1 MKTEYHAKFDCHIW
15 IWFQSFFL
23 LFQIEQ
29 YLSLSKDIKIRI
41 TPNEMYRIHELIL
54 KHKEELVSLLYHYVI
69 LHDSD
74 KHGVVD
80 IFPISPSCHF
90 DI

>member
-1 MKTEYHAKFDCHIW
+1 MQNSIVTSEFD
-15 IWFQSFFL
+15 FSLFFL

-69 LHDSD
+69 LHDSG
-74 KHGVVD
+74 KHGVIV
-80 IFPISPSCHF
+80 IFSITPSRHF

>member
-1 MKTEYHAKFDCHIW
+1 
-15 IWFQSFFL
+15 
-23 LFQIEQ
+23 
-29 YLSLSKDIKIRI
+29 
-41 TPNEMYRIHELIL
+41 MYRIHELIL

-74 KHGVVD
+74 KHEVVD
-80 IFPISPSCHF
+80 IFPISPSCYF